1 MAFDRI
7 LLALAAAMCCSV
19 AVAGLNE
26 GLDALRRNDF
36 ASAARELRPLAEAG
50 DAEAQ
55 YRIGLMYE
63 YGKGY
68 PQDKAQGIVWLRK
81 AAGHNH
87 AAAQTELGILYVTG
101 DGVTEDDAQA
111 VAWFQKAAPLGN
123 TTAQYNL
130 GLLYAKGQGVK
141 LDVAQAI
148 AWWRKAAAQG
158 MTVAQFKLGVAY
170 ENGEGVAPDPVLA
183 LANYTIAARS
193 GNKEYAEYRDDIAR
207 QLTPEQRR
215 TATTMADAWTV
226 GQPMPGAATSG
237 AATVTAAAA
246 PVKDRC
252 SATGM
257 LGGEKFTVTHCV
269 ISLYGDQHSVA
280 IWFNEDPVTPQEAE
294 SFQLS
299 SYADGAKGGKP
310 RTMATI
316 MFCPG
321 GGQAA
326 ASAAAVKTID
336 LNTNHAK
343 SPLAG
348 VQWVV
353 EATRD
358 LRVEKMTGDIR
369 PGGTLSG
376 RIVGARDKTSFTFDF
391 DLDLPANDA
400 AAGMSCGK

>member
-1 MAFDRI
+1 M
-7 LLALAAAMCCSV
+7 
-19 AVAGLNE
+19 
-26 GLDALRRNDF
+26 
-36 ASAARELRPLAEAG
+36 
-50 DAEAQ
+50 
-55 YRIGLMYE
+55 
-63 YGKGY
+63 
-68 PQDKAQGIVWLRK
+68 
-81 AAGHNH
+81 
-87 AAAQTELGILYVTG
+87 
-101 DGVTEDDAQA
+101 TEDDAQA

-123 TTAQYNL
+123 ATAQYNL

-170 ENGEGVAPDPVLA
+170 ENGEGVARNPVLA

-257 LGGEKFTVTHCV
+257 LGGEKFTATHCV
-269 ISLYGDQHSVA
+269 ISLYGDQHSVT
-280 IWFNEDPVTPQEAE
+280 IWFNEDPVTPQEVE

-391 DLDLPANDA
+391 DLNLPAKDA

>member
-7 LLALAAAMCCSV
+7 LLALAAALCCGV

-26 GLDALRRNDF
+26 GLDALRRTDF

-68 PQDKAQGIVWLRK
+68 PQDKAQGIVWFRK
-81 AAGHNH
+81 AAGQNH

-101 DGVTEDDAQA
+101 DGVTQDDAQA

-158 MTVAQFKLGVAY
+158 MIVAQFKLGVAY
-170 ENGEGVAPDPVLA
+170 ENGEGVARDPVLA

-207 QLTPEQRR
+207 QLTQEQRR
-215 TATTMADAWTV
+215 TAITMADAWTV
-226 GQPMPGAATSG
+226 GQPMPGAAG
-237 AATVTAAAA
+237 A

-257 LGGEKFTVTHCV
+257 LGGEKFTATHCV

-299 SYADGAKGGKP
+299 SYADGSKGGKP

-321 GGQAA
+321 GGQAT
-326 ASAAAVKTID
+326 ASAAAVKAID

-358 LRVEKMTGDIR
+358 FRVEKMTGDIR

-391 DLDLPANDA
+391 DLNLPAKDA